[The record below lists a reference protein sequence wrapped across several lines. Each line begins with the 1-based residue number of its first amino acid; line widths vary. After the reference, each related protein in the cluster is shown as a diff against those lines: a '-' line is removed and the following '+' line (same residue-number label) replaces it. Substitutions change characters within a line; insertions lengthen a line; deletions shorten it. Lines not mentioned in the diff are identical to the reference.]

1 MCVPSPTTLRWMPAG
16 SPKMGL
22 GKRLNITAIF
32 PPSTARRE
40 EEHRQAGWKELHQV
54 QSVGTSPSSQEG
66 GWKETIVLGGGWGGY
81 HHKCRNSLHW
91 LPQ

>member
-32 PPSTARRE
+32 PPSTARWE
-40 EEHRQAGWKELHQV
+40 EEHRQAGWKELHQAP
-54 QSVGTSPSSQEG
+54 QCCGIHLRGSKGGLERNHRAWRRVGRIPS
-66 GWKETIVLGGGWGGY
+66 
-81 HHKCRNSLHW
+81 
-91 LPQ
+91 